1 MKKLFVTKDDR
12 KNRRAASGWTV
23 IAACAVGVV
32 ACALVLMGQ
41 LGFAQSTVA
50 QHPATS
56 AQHPT
61 TVAQHSSTVAK
72 YAFQKVQMP
81 TAAEVKQAW
90 KTPPSEY
97 GPEPYF
103 GMNGAVTIESLAH
116 DLDTMKSLGFHAVT
130 AQAGGGMT
138 TTYLTPEY
146 FAFFKQF
153 ALEAKK
159 RGMKV
164 WIVDDIGYP
173 SGFAGGYFTKEKP
186 ELRMQALSIG
196 QRFPVKGGETL
207 NQMVGTNAVAA
218 VATNASVERIVVGT
232 NVPAE
237 RVAVP
242 INNGSISWT
251 APAGPDW
258 TVAVVEHVFR
268 TSPTRSDANPTH
280 AKDASNSLEDYMNPE
295 ATAAYLE
302 HTHQGYYNAMPELFG
317 TTILGFRGDEPDYS
331 IAGLPWTPKFFDTFQ
346 RVKGYDIRPYLGA
359 ILLSQG
365 GGRARPPAASPGA
378 AATPQSDP
386 AFIPAGPPMLPAK
399 LTDAELRAKGD
410 YYDVFSQMF
419 RDGFFKP
426 QGLWCAAHG
435 VEYQVHLNHEEM
447 EMDLTR
453 SEGDF
458 LRDMK
463 YVEEP
468 GIDSIWHQIWTDTV
482 SDFPRLASSAAH
494 VYGHPRAFTET
505 FAAYRPEP
513 DVTMARYI
521 LNEQVV
527 RGVNVIET
535 MFYPATSPADAFGPP
550 ADAATAPTSA
560 AATAGAA
567 APPRRPRGGPSA
579 LMRDPGWPALM
590 QYLQRLTYVMS
601 MGRPAAQ
608 VALYIPS
615 SSMWLGDSASD
626 TAFVS
631 SERMLAERQID
642 FDIINQDALATD
654 LRADGLGRFETMSGN
669 YYRVVILPSLAVISQ
684 AELDRLKAFTKC
696 EAVAKCGGKVLFLGR
711 TPSLI
716 YTKTILDARA
726 ATPDDFSFATV
737 ETSAQL
743 PPTPTP
749 PAAAPAV
756 MPASLVVPTAIESA
770 LNKVFGTRAV
780 ALDSP
785 DTALKVMTRRLKDAS
800 VYLFFNEGAQGS
812 SHSVTLKAAGKTVE
826 AWDPATGTVSPVAWT
841 AGKGGVTVKLD
852 LKPYETEL
860 LTVR

>member
-1 MKKLFVTKDDR
+1 MP
-12 KNRRAASGWTV
+12 
-23 IAACAVGVV
+23 
-32 ACALVLMGQ
+32 
-41 LGFAQSTVA
+41 TVA
-50 QHPATS
+50 
-56 AQHPT
+56 
-61 TVAQHSSTVAK
+61 
-72 YAFQKVQMP
+72 
-81 TAAEVKQAW
+81 ELKQAW
-90 KTPPSEY
+90 KTTPSEY
-97 GPEPYF
+97 GPQPYL
-103 GMNGAVTIESLAH
+103 GLDGPATIESLSR
-116 DLDTMKSLGFHAVT
+116 DLDMMKSLGFRAVT

-153 ALEAKK
+153 VEEAKK
-159 RGMKV
+159 RDMRV

-196 QRFPVKGGETL
+196 QRLPVKGGETL
-207 NQMVGTNAVAA
+207 NQAVGANAVAA

-232 NVPAE
+232 NVPAV

-242 INNGSISWT
+242 INNGSISWI

-280 AKDASNSLEDYMNPE
+280 AKDASNSLEDYINPE

-346 RVKGYDIRPYLGA
+346 KVKGYDIRPYLGA
-359 ILLSQG
+359 LLLSQG
-365 GGRARPPAASPGA
+365 GGRVRPPAASPGA
-378 AATPQSDP
+378 AAAPQSDP
-386 AFIPAGPPMLPAK
+386 AFIPAGPPMPAAQ

-458 LRDMK
+458 ERDMK

-468 GIDSIWHQIWTDTV
+468 GIDTIWHQIWTDTI

-494 VYGHPRAFTET
+494 VYGHPRSFTES
-505 FAAYRPEP
+505 FAAYQPAP

-535 MFYPATSPADAFGPP
+535 MHYSASPP
-550 ADAATAPTSA
+550 
-560 AATAGAA
+560 AGAA
-567 APPRRPRGGPSA
+567 PEPAPAPVAPATPGAPAVPARPRGGPSA

-601 MGRPAAQ
+601 MGRPGAS

-642 FDIINQDALATD
+642 FDIINMDALATD
-654 LRADGLGRFETMSGN
+654 LKAGPGFLESMSGN
-669 YYRVVILPSLAVISQ
+669 QYRTVVIPSAEILSQ
-684 AELDRLKAFTKC
+684 AELDRLKAL
-696 EAVAKCGGKVLFLGR
+696 AKGGGKVFFLGR
-711 TPSLI
+711 TPSQI
-716 YTKTILDARA
+716 YSKTIRDARA
-726 ATPDDFSFATV
+726 TTPDDFAFATV

-743 PPTPTP
+743 PATPTP
-749 PAAAPAV
+749 PSNAPAT
-756 MPASLVVPTAIESA
+756 PPGPQVVPAAIEAA
-770 LNKVFGTRAV
+770 LNTVLGTREV

-785 DTALKVMTRRLKDAS
+785 DTGLKVMTRRLKDAD
-800 VYLFFNEGAQGS
+800 VILFFNEGAQAS
-812 SHSVTLKAAGKTVE
+812 THSVTLKAAGKMVE
-826 AWDPATGTVSPVAWT
+826 AWDPATGTVSTVAST
-841 AGKGGVTVKLD
+841 AGKGVVTVKLN

>member
-1 MKKLFVTKDDR
+1 MKKLSVTKNDH
-12 KNRRAASGWTV
+12 KNRRAAAGWAAL
-23 IAACAVGVV
+23 AACA
-32 ACALVLMGQ
+32 AVLLAQ
-41 LGFAQSTVA
+41 HCFAQ
-50 QHPATS
+50 
-56 AQHPT
+56 
-61 TVAQHSSTVAK
+61 STVAK

-81 TAAEVKQAW
+81 TAAEVKLAW

-159 RGMKV
+159 RDMKV

-173 SGFAGGYFTKEKP
+173 SGFSGGLFMPSKDKHD
-186 ELRMQALSIG
+186 LSMQALSLG
-196 QRFPVKGGETL
+196 QRYPVKGGDTL
-207 NQMVGTNAVAA
+207 NQAVGPDAVAA
-218 VATNASVERIVVGT
+218 VAVSATG
-232 NVPAE
+232 E
-237 RVAVP
+237 RVPVP
-242 INNGSISWT
+242 ITGGNIAWT
-251 APAGPDW
+251 APAGGDW
-258 TVAVVEHVFR
+258 TVMVVEHVFR

-280 AKDASNSLEDYMNPE
+280 AKDSTYPLEDYLNPE
-295 ATAAYLE
+295 ATAAYIE
-302 HTHQGYYNAMPELFG
+302 ATHNGYYRAMPELFG

-331 IAGLPWTPKFFDTFQ
+331 ISGLPWTPKFFDTFQ
-346 RVKGYDIRPYLGA
+346 QVKGYDIRPYLGA
-359 ILLSQG
+359 LLLSAGG
-365 GGRARPPAASPGA
+365 GGRPRPAAAAAPGGQPAAASAQTAAAAQAARTPPPPA
-378 AATPQSDP
+378 
-386 AFIPAGPPMLPAK
+386 AK
-399 LTDAELRAKGD
+399 LTDAEVRAKAD

-513 DVTMARYI
+513 DATMARYI
-521 LNEQVV
+521 LNEEVV

-535 MFYPATSPADAFGPP
+535 MFYS
-550 ADAATAPTSA
+550 ATAP
-560 AATAGAA
+560 AGAA
-567 APPRRPRGGPSA
+567 PQSAPIAPTAPTVATAAPTAAAAAPMRPRGGPSA

-601 MGRPAAQ
+601 MGRPAAT

-615 SSMWLGDSASD
+615 SSMWLGDAAAD

-631 SERMLAERQID
+631 TERMLAERQID
-642 FDIINQDALATD
+642 FDIINQNALAED
-654 LRADGLGRFETMSGN
+654 LKAGLGYLESMSGN
-669 YYRVVILPSLAVISQ
+669 QYRTVIIPSASILTQ
-684 AELDRLKAFTKC
+684 TELDRLRAL
-696 EAVAKCGGKVLFLGR
+696 AKGGGKVFFLGR
-711 TPSLI
+711 SPALI
-716 YTKTILDARA
+716 SGKTILDARGATA
-726 ATPDDFSFATV
+726 ADFAWATV

-743 PPTPTP
+743 PATPTP
-749 PAAAPAV
+749 PAAAPAT
-756 MPASLVVPTAIESA
+756 PPGPQVVPVEIETA
-770 LNKVFGTRAV
+770 LNTVIGTREV
-780 ALDSP
+780 ALDTP
-785 DTALKVMTRRLKDAS
+785 DTALKVMTRRLKDAD

-812 SHSVTLKAAGKTVE
+812 SHSVTLKTAGKTVE
-826 AWDPATGTVSPVAWT
+826 AWDAATGTVSPVVST
-841 AGKGGVTVKLD
+841 AVKGGVSVKLD
-852 LKPYETEL
+852 LKPYETQL

>member
-1 MKKLFVTKDDR
+1 MLAPV
-12 KNRRAASGWTV
+12 
-23 IAACAVGVV
+23 C
-32 ACALVLMGQ
+32 
-41 LGFAQSTVA
+41 VA
-50 QHPATS
+50 QTTAAT
-56 AQHPT
+56 
-61 TVAQHSSTVAK
+61 
-72 YAFQKVQMP
+72 YAWQKMQMP
-81 TAAEVKQAW
+81 TAAEVARVW
-90 KTPPSEY
+90 KAPPPEY

-378 AATPQSDP
+378 AAAPQSDP

-521 LNEQVV
+521 LNEEVV

-550 ADAATAPTSA
+550 ATTPATPGAPM
-560 AATAGAA
+560 
-567 APPRRPRGGPSA
+567 RPRGGPSA

-601 MGRPAAQ
+601 MGRPAAA

-615 SSMWLGDSASD
+615 SSMWLNDAASD
-626 TAFVS
+626 MAFVS

-642 FDIINQDALATD
+642 FDIININALAED
-654 LRADGLGRFETMSGN
+654 LKAGPGYLESMSGN
-669 YYRVVILPSLAVISQ
+669 RYRTVIIPSAEILSQ
-684 AELDRLKAFTKC
+684 AELDRLKAL
-696 EAVAKCGGKVLFLGR
+696 AKGGGKVLFLGR

>member
-1 MKKLFVTKDDR
+1 MKKLFVTNDDHKD
-12 KNRRAASGWTV
+12 RRAAAGWAA
-23 IAACAVGVV
+23 IAACA
-32 ACALVLMGQ
+32 AVLLAQ
-41 LGFAQSTVA
+41 HCFAQ
-50 QHPATS
+50 
-56 AQHPT
+56 
-61 TVAQHSSTVAK
+61 STVAK

-81 TAAEVKQAW
+81 TASEVKLTW

-159 RGMKV
+159 RDMKV

-173 SGFAGGYFTKEKP
+173 SGFSGGLFMPSKDKHD
-186 ELRMQALSIG
+186 LSMQALSLG
-196 QRFPVKGGETL
+196 QRYPVKGGDTL
-207 NQMVGTNAVAA
+207 NQAVGPDAVAA
-218 VATNASVERIVVGT
+218 VAVSATG
-232 NVPAE
+232 E
-237 RVAVP
+237 RVPVP
-242 INNGSISWT
+242 ISGGQIAWT
-251 APAGPDW
+251 APAGGDW
-258 TVAVVEHVFR
+258 TVMVVEHVFR

-280 AKDASNSLEDYMNPE
+280 AKDSTYPLEDYLNPE
-295 ATAAYLE
+295 ATAAYIE
-302 HTHQGYYNAMPELFG
+302 ATHNGYYKAMPELFG

-331 IAGLPWTPKFFDTFQ
+331 ISGLPWTPKFFDTFQ
-346 RVKGYDIRPYLGA
+346 QVKGYDIRPYLGA
-359 ILLSQG
+359 LLLSAG
-365 GGRARPPAASPGA
+365 GGGGPRPRPAAAAAPGGQSTAAAMQAAQAARTPPPPA
-378 AATPQSDP
+378 
-386 AFIPAGPPMLPAK
+386 AK
-399 LTDAELRAKGD
+399 LTDAEVRAKAD

-435 VEYQVHLNHEEM
+435 VEYQVHLNHEEAEM
-447 EMDLTR
+447 ELVR

-458 LRDMK
+458 ERDMK

-513 DVTMARYI
+513 DATMARYI
-521 LNEQVV
+521 LNEEVV

-535 MFYPATSPADAFGPP
+535 MFYPATSPQDAFGPP
-550 ADAATAPTSA
+550 ATATAPTAPTA
-560 AATAGAA
+560 AAAAAPTSAPAGAA
-567 APPRRPRGGPSA
+567 APPARPRGGPSA

-615 SSMWLGDSASD
+615 SSMWLNDSASD

-642 FDIINQDALATD
+642 FDIINQNALAED
-654 LRADGLGRFETMSGN
+654 LKAGPGYLESMSGN
-669 YYRVVILPSLAVISQ
+669 RYRTVIVPSAEVLTQ
-684 AELDRLKAFTKC
+684 TELDRLRAL
-696 EAVAKCGGKVLFLGR
+696 AQGGGKVFFLGR

-716 YTKTILDARA
+716 SGKTIKDARA
-726 ATPDDFSFATV
+726 ATAADFAFATV

-743 PPTPTP
+743 PATPTP
-749 PAAAPAV
+749 PAAAPAT
-756 MPASLVVPTAIESA
+756 PPGPLVVPAEIETA
-770 LNKVFGTRAV
+770 LNKVVGTREV
-780 ALDSP
+780 ALDTP
-785 DTALKVMTRRLKDAS
+785 DTALKVMTRRLKDAD

-826 AWDPATGTVSPVAWT
+826 AWDPATGTVLPVAST
-841 AGKGGVTVKLD
+841 AAKGGVTVKLD
-852 LKPYETEL
+852 LKPYGTEL

>member
-12 KNRRAASGWTV
+12 KNRCAAAGWPR
-23 IAACAVGVV
+23 IAACAAGVV
-32 ACALVLMGQ
+32 ACALVLPVQPSFGQ
-41 LGFAQSTVA
+41 SSAA

-56 AQHPT
+56 AQHPAAA
-61 TVAQHSSTVAK
+61 AQHSSTVAK

-81 TAAEVKQAW
+81 TAAEVKLAW
-90 KTPPSEY
+90 KTPPPEY

-103 GMNGAVTIESLAH
+103 GMNGAVTIQSLAH
-116 DLDTMKSLGFHAVT
+116 DLDTMKGLGFHAVT

-159 RGMKV
+159 RDMKV

-196 QRFPVKGGETL
+196 QRLPVKAGETL
-207 NQMVGTNAVAA
+207 NQAVGENAVSA
-218 VATNASVERIVVGT
+218 VVVSASG
-232 NVPAE
+232 E

-242 INNGSISWT
+242 INNGNIAWT
-251 APAGPDW
+251 APAGGDW
-258 TVAVVEHVFR
+258 TVMVVEHVFR

-280 AKDASNSLEDYMNPE
+280 AKDSSNSLEDYMNPE

-346 RVKGYDIRPYLGA
+346 QAKGYDIRPYLGA

-365 GGRARPPAASPGA
+365 GGRVRPTAASPGA
-378 AATPQSDP
+378 AAAPQSDP

-399 LTDAELRAKGD
+399 LTDAELRAKAD

-458 LRDMK
+458 ERDMK

-494 VYGHPRAFTET
+494 IYGHPRAFTET

-513 DVTMARYI
+513 DATMARYI
-521 LNEQVV
+521 LNEEVV

-550 ADAATAPTSA
+550 ATAP
-560 AATAGAA
+560 ATPGA
-567 APPRRPRGGPSA
+567 PMRPRGGPSA
-579 LMRDPGWPALM
+579 LMRDPAWPALM

-601 MGRPAAQ
+601 MGRPAAA

-615 SSMWLGDSASD
+615 SSMWLNDSASD

-654 LRADGLGRFETMSGN
+654 LKADGLGRFETMSDN

-684 AELDRLKAFTKC
+684 AELDRLKAL
-696 EAVAKCGGKVLFLGR
+696 AKGGGKVLFLGR

-716 YTKTILDARA
+716 SGKTILDARA

-743 PPTPTP
+743 PATPTP
-749 PAAAPAV
+749 PANAPAT
-756 MPASLVVPTAIESA
+756 PPGPQVVPAEIETA
-770 LNKVFGTRAV
+770 LNTVIGTREV
-780 ALDSP
+780 ALDTP
-785 DTALKVMTRRLKDAS
+785 DTALKVMTRRLKDAN
-800 VYLFFNEGAQGS
+800 VYLFFNEGAQAS

-826 AWDPATGTVSPVAWT
+826 AWDPATGTVSPVAST
-841 AGKGGVTVKLD
+841 AAKGAITVKLD